1 MNLETLRKQIR
12 KEQLRYLYN
21 NDIPDNAR
29 SLQWYNG
36 HIPKEYIFNSK
47 RRRLAGVPHAQDY
60 LYCKPFF
67 VWHKHKKYYS
77 HMKDG
82 QFVREALPVLP
93 ETEAILTDLA
103 RMVLSKCKYD
113 YRYQQDLFADAY
125 CALLQKF
132 REVDTNRSAT
142 QVFNYVISIG
152 INAIKNVN
160 SKHREWDYFH
170 HTMWEPAD

>member
-1 MNLETLRKQIR
+1 
-12 KEQLRYLYN
+12 
-21 NDIPDNAR
+21 
-29 SLQWYNG
+29 
-36 HIPKEYIFNSK
+36 
-47 RRRLAGVPHAQDY
+47 
-60 LYCKPFF
+60 
-67 VWHKHKKYYS
+67 
-77 HMKDG
+77 MKDG

-160 SKHREWDYFH
+160 SKHREWDFFH